1 MKKLLG
7 RPPAR
12 RAPRRL
18 HDRHVWLI
26 VDEAARVLR
35 VTRGRVYQLI
45 EMGVLRAV
53 NKGGFRYVR
62 ETDVRVHQIRR
73 RELSRIGLRGHRA
86 RLY

>member
-1 MKKLLG
+1 MTKLLG

-12 RAPRRL
+12 QAPRRL
-18 HDRHVWLI
+18 HDRHRWLI
-26 VDEAARVLR
+26 VDEAARLLH

-45 EMGVLRAV
+45 EAGMLRAV

-62 ETDVRVHQIRR
+62 ETDVRVQQIRR
-73 RELSRIGLRGHRA
+73 RERVRL